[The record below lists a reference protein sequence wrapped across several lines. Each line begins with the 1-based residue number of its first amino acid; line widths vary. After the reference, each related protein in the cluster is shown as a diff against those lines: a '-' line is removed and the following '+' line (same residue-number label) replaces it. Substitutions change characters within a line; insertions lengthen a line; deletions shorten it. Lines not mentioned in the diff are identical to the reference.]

1 MFKAYSVCRMFLT
14 TAALAAMLAPAVA
27 ADPPA
32 TTGTP
37 PAEQP
42 KPGFVCHDMPL
53 VGSGPAFRDLQD
65 ASEQAAKDDWL
76 AKAKAVY
83 PDADL
88 ANAKDVKWE
97 CVKQGLYSKCFLAA
111 VPCHPKP
118 AQ

>member
-1 MFKAYSVCRMFLT
+1 MFKAALLCRVLLT
-14 TAALAAMLAPAVA
+14 RDRTGGDGGARFARSACGPAA
-27 ADPPA
+27 PP
-32 TTGTP
+32 P
-37 PAEQP
+37 EQP
-42 KPGFVCHDMPL
+42 KPGFVCHDTPL
-53 VGSGPAFRDLQD
+53 VGSGPGFKDLQD

-118 AQ
+118 E

>member
-1 MFKAYSVCRMFLT
+1 MFKAALLRRVFLT
-14 TAALAAMLAPAVA
+14 TIAASAMLAPAFA

-32 TTGTP
+32 AQGTP
-37 PAEQP
+37 PPEQP
-42 KPGFVCHDMPL
+42 KPGFECHDTPL
-53 VGSGPAFRDLQD
+53 VGRGPGFKDSQD
-65 ASEQAAKDDWL
+65 ASEQAAKDEWL

-88 ANAKDVKWE
+88 ANAINVKWE

-118 AQ
+118 E

>member
-1 MFKAYSVCRMFLT
+1 MFKSASLCRVLLVSI
-14 TAALAAMLAPAVA
+14 ALAAMAAPSFA

-32 TTGTP
+32 PTGAP
-37 PAEQP
+37 PPEQP
-42 KPGFVCHDMPL
+42 KPGFVCHDKAL
-53 VGSGPAFRDLQD
+53 TGTGPGFKDSRE
-65 ASEQAAKDDWL
+65 ASQQAATDDWL

-97 CVKQGLYSKCFLAA
+97 CVKQGLYSKCFVTA

-118 AQ
+118 E

>member
-1 MFKAYSVCRMFLT
+1 MFKSVSLCCVLLGMI
-14 TAALAAMLAPAVA
+14 ALAAMVTPTVA

-32 TTGTP
+32 ATGTP

-42 KPGFVCHDMPL
+42 KPGFVCHDTPL
-53 VGSGPAFRDLQD
+53 VGSGPGFKDSQD

-83 PDADL
+83 ADADL

-118 AQ
+118 E

>member
-1 MFKAYSVCRMFLT
+1 MFEAVLVCRVLFST
-14 TAALAAMLAPAVA
+14 IALPAMLAPAFA

-32 TTGTP
+32 AQGTP

-42 KPGFVCHDMPL
+42 KPGFVCHDTPL
-53 VGSGPAFRDLQD
+53 VGSGPGFKDLQD

-88 ANAKDVKWE
+88 ATAKDVKWE

-111 VPCHPKP
+111 VPCRPKP
-118 AQ
+118 E

>member
-1 MFKAYSVCRMFLT
+1 MFKAALLRRVFLT
-14 TAALAAMLAPAVA
+14 TIAAVGDVGACFRRRSACGP
-27 ADPPA
+27 
-32 TTGTP
+32 GTP
-37 PAEQP
+37 PPEQP
-42 KPGFVCHDMPL
+42 KPGFVCHDTPL
-53 VGSGPAFRDLQD
+53 VGSGPGFKDSQD

-88 ANAKDVKWE
+88 ANAMNVKWE

-118 AQ
+118 E

>member
-1 MFKAYSVCRMFLT
+1 MFKAALLRCVFLT
-14 TAALAAMLAPAVA
+14 MIVLAAMSAPAFA

-32 TTGTP
+32 AQGTP

-42 KPGFVCHDMPL
+42 KPGFVCHDAPL
-53 VGSGPAFRDLQD
+53 VGSGPGFKDSQD

-118 AQ
+118 E